1 MKTKQL
7 IALAVAAGLFIVTG
21 AASVISHKT
30 ADRIVSSTAQEFLT
44 ADAEFAPPAEDYIGI
59 VDIVGTIQEESSDSI
74 YEGEGYKHTT
84 NLKYIDSLIRDSSN
98 KAMLLY
104 VDSPGGTVYESQ
116 EMYDKVME
124 YKEKT
129 GRPVYAYMAHYGASG
144 AYMISMAADRIY
156 VNQNTT
162 TGSIGVIMSGYDMS
176 GLYEK
181 LGIKN
186 INITSG
192 KNKAATFSKE
202 QIEIYQSQVDESYDE
217 FVEIVARGRD
227 MSEKKVRRLADGRTY
242 TAKQAVRNGLVD
254 EIASYEEAEAAI
266 SKEAGTT
273 EYYRP
278 ESNISVWASLFS
290 KVEKLLPKSDSQVLA
305 ETAEKLE
312 SGVFMYYAEL

>member
-1 MKTKQL
+1 
-7 IALAVAAGLFIVTG
+7 
-21 AASVISHKT
+21 
-30 ADRIVSSTAQEFLT
+30 
-44 ADAEFAPPAEDYIGI
+44 
-59 VDIVGTIQEESSDSI
+59 
-74 YEGEGYKHTT
+74 
-84 NLKYIDSLIRDSSN
+84 
-98 KAMLLY
+98 MLLY

-162 TGSIGVIMSGYDMS
+162 TGSIGVILSGYDMS

-186 INITSG
+186 SNITSG

-312 SGVFMYYAEL
+312 SGVLMYYAEL

>member
-7 IALAVAAGLFIVTG
+7 IALAVAAALFIVTG

-30 ADRIVSSTAQEFLT
+30 ADHLVGSAAEEFLSE
-44 ADAEFAPPAEDYIGI
+44 DLEFAPPAGDYIGI
-59 VDIVGTIQEESSDSI
+59 VDIVGTIQEESSEQFYD
-74 YEGEGYKHTT
+74 GEGYRHTT
-84 NLKYIDSLIRDSSN
+84 NLKYIDRLMEDPSN

-104 VDSPGGTVYESQ
+104 VDSPGGTVYESR

-124 YKEKT
+124 YKEQT

-162 TGSIGVIMSGYDMS
+162 TGSIGVIMSGYDMT

-186 INITSG
+186 ISITSG
-192 KNKAATFSKE
+192 KNKAPTFSRE
-202 QIEIYQSQVDESYDE
+202 QIEIYQSQVDESYHE
-217 FVEIVARGRD
+217 FVKIVAEGRD

-254 EIASYEEAEAAI
+254 EIASYEEAEAVI
-266 SKEAGTT
+266 SKETGTA

-278 ESNISVWASLFS
+278 ENSRSIWASLFS
-290 KVEKLLPKSDSQVLA
+290 EIKELMPRSDSQVLA
-305 ETAEKLE
+305 ETAEEME
-312 SGVFMYYAEL
+312 SGVLMYYADL

>member
-1 MKTKQL
+1 M
-7 IALAVAAGLFIVTG
+7 
-21 AASVISHKT
+21 
-30 ADRIVSSTAQEFLT
+30 
-44 ADAEFAPPAEDYIGI
+44 
-59 VDIVGTIQEESSDSI
+59 DIVGTIQEESSDSI

-217 FVEIVARGRD
+217 FVEISGPRQGY
-227 MSEKKVRRLADGRTY
+227 VRKRRCADWQ
-242 TAKQAVRNGLVD
+242 TAELILQKQAVRNGLVD

-312 SGVFMYYAEL
+312 SGVLMYYAEL

>member
-116 EMYDKVME
+116 EME

-312 SGVFMYYAEL
+312 SGVLMYYAEL

>member
-1 MKTKQL
+1 MC
-7 IALAVAAGLFIVTG
+7 
-21 AASVISHKT
+21 
-30 ADRIVSSTAQEFLT
+30 
-44 ADAEFAPPAEDYIGI
+44 
-59 VDIVGTIQEESSDSI
+59 
-74 YEGEGYKHTT
+74 
-84 NLKYIDSLIRDSSN
+84 IRDS
-98 KAMLLY
+98 
-104 VDSPGGTVYESQ
+104 
-116 EMYDKVME
+116 
-124 YKEKT
+124 
-129 GRPVYAYMAHYGASG
+129 HYGASG

-290 KVEKLLPKSDSQVLA
+290 KVEKILPKSDSQVLA

-312 SGVFMYYAEL
+312 SGVLMYYAEL